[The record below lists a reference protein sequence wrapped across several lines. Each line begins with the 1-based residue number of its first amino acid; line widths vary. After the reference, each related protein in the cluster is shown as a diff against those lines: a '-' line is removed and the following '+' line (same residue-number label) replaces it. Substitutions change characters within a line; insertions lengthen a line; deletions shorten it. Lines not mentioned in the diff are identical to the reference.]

1 MTDHARAARL
11 ADRIKVL
18 VAKILERGIRDPRLG
33 FVTLTDV
40 RVTGDLQHATI
51 FYTVYGTEEER
62 KSSAVALGRATGR
75 IRSEVGKNLN
85 IRLVPTIEFVHDAL
99 PENAAHLEDL
109 LAKAKAQDEL
119 VAKEREGKSFAGD
132 ANPYETP
139 DTDNPSGA

>member
-1 MTDHARAARL
+1 MSDNGRAARL

-51 FYTVYGTEEER
+51 FYTVYGSEEDR
-62 KSSAVALGRATGR
+62 KSSAIALKRSTGL

-85 IRLVPTIEFVHDAL
+85 IRLVPTLEFVHDAL
-99 PENAAHLEDL
+99 PENAAHLEGL
-109 LAKAKAQDEL
+109 LAEAKAKDEQ

-132 ANPYETP
+132 ENPYEV
-139 DTDNPSGA
+139 NENE

>member
-1 MTDHARAARL
+1 MTDNGRAARL

-51 FYTVYGTEEER
+51 FYTVYGTDEER
-62 KSSAVALGRATGR
+62 TSSAIALKRATGR
-75 IRSEVGKNLN
+75 IRSEVGKNLS

-109 LAKAKAQDEL
+109 LAKAKAQDEM

-132 ANPYETP
+132 ENPYET
-139 DTDNPSGA
+139 DDEE

>member
-1 MTDHARAARL
+1 MTDNARAARL

-62 KSSAVALGRATGR
+62 KSSAIALKRSTGL

-85 IRLVPTIEFVHDAL
+85 IRLVPTLEFVHDAL

-109 LAKAKAQDEL
+109 LAKAKAKDEQ
-119 VAKEREGKSFAGD
+119 VAKEREGKSYAGEE
-132 ANPYETP
+132 NPYES
-139 DTDNPSGA
+139 NEEE

>member
-1 MTDHARAARL
+1 MSDNGRAARL

-51 FYTVYGTEEER
+51 FYTVYGSEEDR
-62 KSSAVALGRATGR
+62 KSSAIALKRSTGL

-85 IRLVPTIEFVHDAL
+85 IRLVPTLEFVHDAL
-99 PENAAHLEDL
+99 PENAAHLEEL
-109 LAKAKAQDEL
+109 LAEAKAKDEQ

-132 ANPYETP
+132 ENPYEV
-139 DTDNPSGA
+139 NENE

>member
-1 MTDHARAARL
+1 MTDNGRAARL

-51 FYTVYGTEEER
+51 FYTVYGTDEER
-62 KSSAVALGRATGR
+62 KSSAVALKRATGR

-109 LAKAKAQDEL
+109 LAKAKAQDEQ
-119 VAKEREGKSFAGD
+119 VAKEREGKTFAGD
-132 ANPYETP
+132 ENPYDIADE
-139 DTDNPSGA
+139 D

>member
-1 MTDHARAARL
+1 MTDNGRAARL

-62 KSSAVALGRATGR
+62 KSSAVALKRATGR

-132 ANPYETP
+132 ENPYEIEEE
-139 DTDNPSGA
+139 D